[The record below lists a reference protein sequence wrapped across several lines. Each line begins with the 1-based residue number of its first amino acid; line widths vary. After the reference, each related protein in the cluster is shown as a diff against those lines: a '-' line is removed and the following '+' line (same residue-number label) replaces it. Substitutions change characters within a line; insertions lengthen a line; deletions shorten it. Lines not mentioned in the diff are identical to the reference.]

1 MQVELYMSLLTDVQ
15 VYLTNTDRLF
25 LRDHSQKI
33 SNKICFELQCGIG
46 ILASNR
52 FVQVFSLSDMS
63 YGLKI
68 LCVSSCA
75 VDFKNIMLGCIA

>member
-1 MQVELYMSLLTDVQ
+1 MTLADASSALYEF
-15 VYLTNTDRLF
+15 TDRCAGVF

-33 SNKICFELQCGIG
+33 SNKICFELQCGIS